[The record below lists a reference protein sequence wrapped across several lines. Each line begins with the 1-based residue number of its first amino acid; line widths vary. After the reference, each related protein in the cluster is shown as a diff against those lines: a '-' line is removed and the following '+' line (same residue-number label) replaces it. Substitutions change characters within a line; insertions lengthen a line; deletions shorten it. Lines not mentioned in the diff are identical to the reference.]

1 MSGNADKFNSLDA
14 HFGLPET
21 NKQMESNLLGMR
33 QLRQYIDSNLGTEM
47 LDLLIEEAE
56 LKIAEV
62 KRNVSSDERC
72 DGARQC

>member
-1 MSGNADKFNSLDA
+1 MSGNADRFNSLDA
-14 HFGLPET
+14 ILDCL
-21 NKQMESNLLGMR
+21 KQMESNLLGMR

-47 LDLLIEEAE
+47 LDPLFEEAE

-62 KRNVSSDERC
+62 KRNVSSDERG

>member
-1 MSGNADKFNSLDA
+1 ML
-14 HFGLPET
+14 ET

-33 QLRQYIDSNLGTEM
+33 ELRPYIDSNLGTEM
-47 LDLLIEEAE
+47 LDPLIEEAK

>member
-1 MSGNADKFNSLDA
+1 
-14 HFGLPET
+14 
-21 NKQMESNLLGMR
+21 
-33 QLRQYIDSNLGTEM
+33 M

-56 LKIAEV
+56 LKIDEV

>member
-1 MSGNADKFNSLDA
+1 MSGYVDKFNSLDA
-14 HFGLPET
+14 HFGLPEK

-33 QLRQYIDSNLGTEM
+33 ELRQHIDSNLGTEM

-62 KRNVSSDERC
+62 KRNLM
-72 DGARQC
+72 Q